1 MAYTPTRFA
10 GPTLLTATASPL
22 YTFPSQA
29 IIKELLIS
37 NISNG
42 LLSFSMWI
50 VPNGATYA
58 DQYKI
63 LGDIEIDGNTTVVLD
78 MAQVANAGESLY
90 AVANVNNYINVCI
103 SGVLVQ

>member
-1 MAYTPTRFA
+1 MAYTPTRFV

-22 YTFPSQA
+22 YTFPSSA
-29 IIKELLIS
+29 IIKEMLIS

-42 LLSFSMWI
+42 LLSFSMWL
-50 VPNGATYA
+50 VPNGATSA

-63 LGDIEIDGNTTVVLD
+63 LGDIQIDGNTTVILD
-78 MAQVANAGESLY
+78 MAQVANANESIY
-90 AVANVNNYINVCI
+90 AVANVNSFINVCI